1 MRLDKWLKVSRVIKR
16 RTVANEAC
24 DKDKIKIN
32 NRIAKASSE
41 VKPGDILEIS
51 LGNRQT
57 VIEIVKVPAP
67 GNITT
72 QAAKELYSIVSETK
86 ASDEDYV

>member
-16 RTVANEAC
+16 RTIANEAC

-32 NRIAKASSE
+32 NRFARASTE
-41 VKPGDILEIS
+41 VKVGDIIEVS
-51 LGNRQT
+51 MGNRQT
-57 VIEIVKVPAP
+57 IMEVLKVPEG

-72 QAAKELYSIVSETK
+72 QEAKEFFVIKSEIK
-86 ASDEDYV
+86 LSDEI